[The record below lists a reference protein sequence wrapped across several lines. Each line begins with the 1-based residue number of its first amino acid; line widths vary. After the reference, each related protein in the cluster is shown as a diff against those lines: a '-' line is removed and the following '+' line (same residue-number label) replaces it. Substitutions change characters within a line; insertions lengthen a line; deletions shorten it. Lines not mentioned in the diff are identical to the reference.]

1 MQFTTALLA
10 SAAALTASALPQAA
24 PVEDGKRFGVVAIR
38 SGSPIQNLAI
48 QAAHADLMIGA
59 DSQGAGCDAPTNSAT
74 FYLSKEELYLHT
86 GGATPQKIFVDR
98 SGMGQGNIGYITGA
112 QPLGRNWETKGWA
125 VSETNELKFDGTG
138 LQACPGSPEYGWS
151 VWLQGLDKPGWNE
164 NCTSIS
170 NLVVKTDNPIG
181 CWYTQQ

>member
-48 QAAHADLMIGA
+48 QAAHAHLMIGA

-98 SGMGQGNIGYITGA
+98 SGMGKLRWVDIFINVLTTSRPRQYRIHNRRTTPR
-112 QPLGRNWETKGWA
+112 QELGDQR
-125 VSETNELKFDGTG
+125 L
-138 LQACPGSPEYGWS
+138 
-151 VWLQGLDKPGWNE
+151 
-164 NCTSIS
+164 
-170 NLVVKTDNPIG
+170 G
-181 CWYTQQ
+181 C